1 MKYSVE
7 TTKNGYVET
16 LEVNGKEYK
25 KTWCESGYG
34 EKSSDKDFCEQ
45 VEQDGFDNEVFLDEV
60 YDEIDVSL
68 FAYNFKD
75 IEQNLYF

>member
-45 VEQDGFDNEVFLDEV
+45 LEQDGFDNEVFLDEV
-60 YDEIDVSL
+60 YD
-68 FAYNFKD
+68 
-75 IEQNLYF
+75 

>member
-45 VEQDGFDNEVFLDEV
+45 LEQDGFDNEVF
-60 YDEIDVSL
+60 
-68 FAYNFKD
+68 
-75 IEQNLYF
+75 

>member
-25 KTWCESGYG
+25 KTWCEYG
-34 EKSSDKDFCEQ
+34 LGKKPSDKDFCEQ
-45 VEQDGFDNEVFLDEV
+45 LEQDGFDNEVFLDEV